1 MATTRL
7 DIRLDENVKSRAEKA
22 SALLGLNSL
31 TEYIV
36 RIMDE
41 RSSEVLS
48 EHERITVSDD
58 TFDRFA
64 RACEKAEEPNE
75 SLRDAVTYTKK
86 RGY

>member
-58 TFDRFA
+58 AFDTFA
-64 RACEKAEEPNE
+64 QACEKAEEPNE

-86 RGY
+86 HGY